1 MTRKDYVLIAEALNQ
16 SRLNME
22 TLFPDEVRK
31 YGYGSF
37 NAAELIGYAL
47 CRDNPRF
54 DMARFM
60 QACGY
65 VWGK

>member
-1 MTRKDYVLIAEALNQ
+1 MTRKDYILIAEALNQ
-16 SRLNME
+16 SRRNME
-22 TLFPDEVRK
+22 TMFPNDNSK
-31 YGYGSF
+31 YCYGSF

-47 CRDNPRF
+47 SRGNPRF

-65 VWGK
+65 VWG